1 MSYGQA
7 VCLCDQTQVDCAAL
21 AEAQGTQFKWTKG
34 ACDCANAAC
43 CSLGFQEPLYQCVED
58 KVTTS
63 TYSGTFNCGTVN
75 PGCTAGTQTL
85 NGTKVVTDAG
95 FVRLLT
101 AATAYLCASST
112 NTYPN
117 TTSGTGWSVTLTDVI
132 AESKTLHIHACGNCS
147 TGQVL
152 VGPYL
157 QERHQRFGF
166 DYSSSGSPGFYNCV
180 CCPPG
185 GNASNCFTPYDS
197 RPTGPYTGTWGYSCG
212 DVGLCCA

>member
-1 MSYGQA
+1 MYYGQA
-7 VCLCDQTQVDCAAL
+7 VCLCDQTQGDCAAL
-21 AEAQGTQFKWTKG
+21 AEAQGTQYKWTKG
-34 ACDCANAAC
+34 ECNCANASC

-58 KVTTS
+58 KVTTT
-63 TYSGTFNCGTVN
+63 TYAGTFNCGTFN

-85 NGTKVVTDAG
+85 NGTKIVTDAG
-95 FVRLLT
+95 LVRLLT
-101 AATAYLCASST
+101 AATAYLCASSS

-117 TTSGTGWSVTLTDVI
+117 TTSGTGWSVTLTAVVV
-132 AESKTLHIHACGNCS
+132 ESKTLHVHTCGNCS

-157 QERHQRFGF
+157 LERVQWSGF
-166 DYSSSGSPGFYNCV
+166 WFDGGPGSYQCV
-180 CCPPG
+180 CCPSG

-197 RPTGPYTGTWGYSCG
+197 RPTGPYTGTSGYFCD